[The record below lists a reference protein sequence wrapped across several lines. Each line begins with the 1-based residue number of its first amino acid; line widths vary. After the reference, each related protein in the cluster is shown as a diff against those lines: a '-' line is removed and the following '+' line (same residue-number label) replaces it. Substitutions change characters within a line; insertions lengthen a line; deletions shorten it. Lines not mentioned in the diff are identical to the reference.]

1 MVEKKEEIL
10 LFLHEMPNI
19 LKKHVYL
26 HHQTLKYCL
35 MENKKKIKIGVII
48 NENDYHVSAELPAEK
63 ADKLLAFYKEA
74 CETVL
79 QGIEDEDQYLTFDP
93 WLKVKDADLYDL
105 ALRAFNEE
113 FSFQLGESYIDDKE
127 HIDNCL
133 DVHTPESFDDC
144 YYLEVTNDI
153 KFDYFVEQENN
164 HFKTAIAEAINVLAS
179 AYIDENN
186 PIYAKKL
193 KESINR
199 LLYKYTDTIRR
210 SASEAACKKAKEKYQ
225 VLDLPS
231 ITPSQRKKVQD
242 LIFEHVIPLE
252 VVAQNIFKVVTAARN
267 NNSSAIE
274 DIKEILD
281 QTKVAWITKKED
293 QKLNEK
299 GLKAKMPGNNPNDMS
314 NPLARYKKARIRL
327 HQK

>member
-1 MVEKKEEIL
+1 MHRDT
-10 LFLHEMPNI
+10 F
-19 LKKHVYL
+19 
-26 HHQTLKYCL
+26 KYCL

-48 NENDYHVSAELPAEK
+48 NENDCHVSAELPAEE
-63 ADKLLAFYKEA
+63 ADKLLAFYKVA

-144 YYLEVTNDI
+144 YYLEDTNDI

-164 HFKTAIAEAINVLAS
+164 HLKIKRMEFFKTAIAEAINVLAL
-179 AYIDENN
+179 AYININ
-186 PIYAKKL
+186 PKSIYAKKL

-199 LLYKYTDTIRR
+199 LLYKYTDTITI
-210 SASEAACKKAKEKYQ
+210 SASEAAKEEYPNF
-225 VLDLPS
+225 DLPS
-231 ITPSQRKKVQD
+231 ITPNQRKKVSD

-252 VVAQNIFKVVTAARN
+252 VVAQNIFDVVTAARN

-274 DIKEILD
+274 DIKNILG
-281 QTKVAWITKKED
+281 QTKVAWITKEED
-293 QKLNEK
+293 GRLNRE
-299 GLKAKMPGNNPNDMS
+299 GLKCKMSLDDPNNMS
-314 NPLARYKKARIRL
+314 DPLARYNAKAVGIKL
-327 HQK
+327 ACLTASGNCTTSVNNK